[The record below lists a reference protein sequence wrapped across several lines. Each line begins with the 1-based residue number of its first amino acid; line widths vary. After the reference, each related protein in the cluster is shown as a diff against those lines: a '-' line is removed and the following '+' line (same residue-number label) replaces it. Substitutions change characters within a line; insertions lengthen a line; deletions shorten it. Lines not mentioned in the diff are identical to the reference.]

1 MANRSARKP
10 ATGKKEV
17 KQVDD
22 EEVAIVS
29 SENKSRFTGEN
40 IDAAKKAE
48 IIKELGS
55 GLGLVATAKKLGVS
69 HHTVVAIRDDALE
82 ESPRFAEAYYK
93 ARMPAKLLN
102 IAAQGMDAIERKMDQ
117 IPAGML
123 GVTVGIAIDKY
134 LAISGQATSVVE
146 HRHIANSS
154 ALGDSIAGAID
165 IEATVMPA

>member
-1 MANRSARKP
+1 MANKGARKP
-10 ATGKKEV
+10 VGGKKEV

-22 EEVAIVS
+22 EGIPTTGQLA
-29 SENKSRFTGEN
+29 RFTAEN
-40 IDAAKKAE
+40 IDPDKKDE
-48 IIKELGS
+48 ILKELS
-55 GLGLVATAKKLGVS
+55 AGLGLVATAKKVGVS
-69 HHTVVAIRDDALE
+69 DHTVVAIRDEALE
-82 ESPRFAEAYYK
+82 ASPRFAEAYYR

-102 IAAQGMDAIERKMDQ
+102 IAAQGMEAIERKMDK